1 MLTCQPELSKMLV
14 NFLPSCVSTIKW
26 FQRPPTVECSEM
38 INCTTSSSSM
48 EETNYIRW
56 LRLHLL
62 NTLIEFCTYLE
73 LKIFFTSSSKWFLL
87 LTASLILISLHLI
100 PIVHFEKRLSIFTFT
115 ILVQC
120 KPFTTFWTE
129 WSLIAGTVG
138 FHTHP
143 TNALTTTEWQLTIRN
158 GQNVMNSCDLR

>member
-1 MLTCQPELSKMLV
+1 
-14 NFLPSCVSTIKW
+14 
-26 FQRPPTVECSEM
+26 
-38 INCTTSSSSM
+38 M

-62 NTLIEFCTYLE
+62 NTLVEFCTYLE
-73 LKIFFTSSSKWFLL
+73 LKIIFTSSSKWFLL

-100 PIVHFEKRLSIFTFT
+100 PIVRFEKRLSIFTFT

-138 FHTHP
+138 LHTASYQCSHS
-143 TNALTTTEWQLTIRN
+143 NNMAVDYKKWTECHEHMWSEVT
-158 GQNVMNSCDLR
+158 MDSH